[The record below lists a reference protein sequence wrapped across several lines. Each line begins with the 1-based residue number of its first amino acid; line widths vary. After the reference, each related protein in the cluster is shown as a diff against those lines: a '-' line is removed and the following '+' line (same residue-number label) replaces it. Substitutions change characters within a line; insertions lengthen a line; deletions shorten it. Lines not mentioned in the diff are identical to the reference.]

1 MITTARVTAA
11 QTAMHARRL
20 VGFAAH
26 AATGTAS
33 AARITLIEFEC
44 D

>member
-1 MITTARVTAA
+1 VTAQ
-11 QTAMHARRL
+11 QTAVHARKL

-33 AARITLIEFEC
+33 AARITVIEFEF